1 MAEITSYELL
11 GLLHRVEKLSHRK
24 RNNSCENFIGRG
36 RILTTLSREDGLSQ
50 KILAE
55 RLDIRPQSLSE
66 TIVKLAE
73 DKLVER
79 VPSEND
85 KRELLIYITD
95 EGRVRASEIRA
106 RREAFAKD
114 FFAPLSDEEIISLSN
129 ILKKIEEEKQNCEN
143 CDTNC

>member
-36 RILTTLSREDGLSQ
+36 RILTTLCREDGLSQ
-50 KILAE
+50 KVLAQ

-79 VPSEND
+79 IPSEND

-95 EGRVRASEIRA
+95 EGRVRAAEIRA
-106 RREAFAKD
+106 RREAFAKE
-114 FFAPLSDEEIISLSN
+114 FFSSLSEDEILSLNN
-129 ILKKIEEEKQNCEN
+129 ILRKIEEDKQNCEN
-143 CDTNC
+143 TDIK

>member
-36 RILTTLSREDGLSQ
+36 RILTTLCREDGLSQ

-79 VPSEND
+79 IPSEND
-85 KRELLIYITD
+85 KRELLIYITE
-95 EGRVRASEIRA
+95 EGRIRAAGIRA
-106 RREAFAKD
+106 RREAFAND
-114 FFAPLSDEEIISLSN
+114 FFSSLSEEEIISLGN
-129 ILKKIEEEKQNCEN
+129 ILLKLEEDKRSIES
-143 CDTNC
+143 CDTN